1 MLPTY
6 SICKIAAETMAR
18 FGARQ
23 WNLPTTIA
31 RLSVPYGDN
40 GGWPFYHLLMMQNGV
55 EIPVYPGARNLYN
68 PIHED
73 DIIAQLPKLFEVAA
87 VPATVVNWGGS
98 EAVRLED
105 WCAFLGTLTGLT
117 PKFRTTEETL
127 RGLAL
132 DPTRMHELVGKT
144 EVGWRDGLRRM
155 LAARAP
161 DLIAD

>member
-1 MLPTY
+1 LPTY
-6 SICKIAAETMAR
+6 SICKIAAEAMAR

-40 GGWPFYHLLMMQNGV
+40 GGWPFYHLLMLQNGV
-55 EIPVYPGARNLYN
+55 EIPVHPDAPSFYN

-73 DIIAQLPKLFEVAA
+73 DIIAQLPKLLEVAA

-98 EAVRLED
+98 EPVALED
-105 WCAFLGTLTGLT
+105 WCAYLGTLTGLT
-117 PKFRTTEETL
+117 PKFRITSDAL

-132 DPTRMHELVGKT
+132 DPTRMHELVGRT
-144 EVGWRDGLRRM
+144 RVPWRDGLRRM
-155 LAARAP
+155 VESRAP
-161 DLIAD
+161 ELIAD